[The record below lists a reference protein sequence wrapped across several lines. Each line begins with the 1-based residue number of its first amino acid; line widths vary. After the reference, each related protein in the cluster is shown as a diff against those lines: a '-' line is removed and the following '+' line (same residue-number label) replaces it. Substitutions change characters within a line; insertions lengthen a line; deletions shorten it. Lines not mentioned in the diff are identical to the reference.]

1 MERLLIVAALTAVI
15 HLVNT
20 LAYSV
25 RLSGVR
31 TGRIATAFSLFN
43 VIFLLATTANTLQ
56 APLLASIVEQAINS
70 GEAQAGGL
78 TGASLVA
85 HPAYQA
91 QLILIDHQIRLVI
104 AAAAVGTLA
113 GAFLIPAFVQIF
125 IRAIYIFEETGSV
138 PRMVGTL
145 ILSPRRLKGML
156 RQMSLPRRRSLSELT
171 ARRLRIPKTF
181 LVLNVLLTAIYTI
194 GVLAAVY
201 AGALF
206 PEFRTPAT
214 YMSAVVNGF
223 ATVLAATVV
232 DPTVAAITDQAVRGE
247 RSEEDVKQMTL
258 YLAVTRLLGAVL
270 AQAIFVPSAY
280 LIKSV
285 AALLA

>member
-1 MERLLIVAALTAVI
+1 MIVAVLTAVI
-15 HLVNT
+15 HLIHT
-20 LAYSV
+20 AAYSV

-56 APLLASIVEQAINS
+56 APLLASIVEQAMNT
-70 GEAQAGGL
+70 GVKEAGGL
-78 TGASLVA
+78 AGASLVA

-113 GAFLIPAFVQIF
+113 GAFLLPAFVQIF

-138 PRMVGTL
+138 PRMVGGL
-145 ILSPRRLKGML
+145 ILSPRRMKGL
-156 RQMSLPRRRSLSELT
+156 LGQMSLSRRRSLKELT

-181 LVLNVLLTAIYTI
+181 LVLNVLITAIYTI
-194 GVLAAVY
+194 GVLAAIY
-201 AGALF
+201 AAALF
-206 PEFRTPAT
+206 PDFRTTAT
-214 YMSAVVNGF
+214 TMSAVVNGF
-223 ATVLAATVV
+223 AAVLAAMVV
-232 DPTVAAITDQAVRGE
+232 DPTVAAITDQAMRGE

-258 YLAVTRLLGAVL
+258 YLAATRLLGAVL